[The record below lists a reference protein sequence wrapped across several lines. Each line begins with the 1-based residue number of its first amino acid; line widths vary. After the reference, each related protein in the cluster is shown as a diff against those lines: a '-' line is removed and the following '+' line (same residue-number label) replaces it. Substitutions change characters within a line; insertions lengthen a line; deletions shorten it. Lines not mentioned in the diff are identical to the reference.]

1 MNISLRRGE
10 KIYINGAIFR
20 VDRKVCIELLN
31 DVSFLLENHVMQA
44 ADATTPLRQL
54 YFVIQMMLMTP
65 SERAAPLAMYRDM
78 ESALR
83 QATSDA
89 RILDGLTKV
98 SELIDEER
106 LFDAL
111 KTTRTLFPV
120 EQEILGG
127 GESAPQAKV
136 A

>member
-54 YFVIQMMLMTP
+54 YFVVQMMLMTP
-65 SERAAPLAMYRDM
+65 TERATPLSMYRDM
-78 ESALR
+78 ASALR

-98 SELIDEER
+98 SELIDEDR

-111 KTTRTLFPV
+111 KTTRALFPA

-127 GESAPQAKV
+127 GESAQQAKV